1 MFFMTSN
8 IQDYRRSI
16 YCLHQD
22 RRPLEHSAA
31 TLPMKD
37 AAAADMYKEAQDS
50 MEDILKVGPV

>member
-1 MFFMTSN
+1 MTSN
-8 IQDYRRSI
+8 IQDYRCSI

-31 TLPMKD
+31 TLPMKE